1 MHAKNNMKSLI
12 LVAALS
18 IVLVGCAAPTPKI
31 PNYQLPANL
40 TTPCEEL
47 PPLQN
52 GSLGDLY
59 KYTVEIATLYNQCA
73 IKHDA
78 LSQAVKK

>member
-1 MHAKNNMKSLI
+1 MKSLT
-12 LVAALS
+12 LVLA
-18 IVLVGCAAPTPKI
+18 ITFVLAGCATSATKVPD
-31 PNYQLPANL
+31 YQFPANL

-47 PPLQN
+47 RPLRD

-59 KYTVEIATLYNQCA
+59 KYTIEIATLYNQCA

-78 LSQAVKK
+78 LSEAVKK